1 MYQQHHLY
9 HTGWCITV
17 RYREWCTSGTLGS
30 PPAPP
35 LSRATP
41 VALAA
46 DDPRQERTMCSGDQR
61 PATSNQQ
68 PATNPSVFHTFHPL
82 INFCKRVHMSR
93 TFRMWIYNGKLR
105 TNPAKEN
112 ACLALSCRICLV
124 IWVLRWLRGSI
135 CNCTISK
142 KRQEDV
148 SHCIFQA
155 LCSCFHSKVVILYS
169 TPCHYLHIIFLICYW
184 HSLIIMETFI
194 SLLKTSNKNV
204 RLGLWHLQ
212 FSL

>member
-1 MYQQHHLY
+1 MTQDKRGQCARGTSDQQ
-9 HTGWCITV
+9 
-17 RYREWCTSGTLGS
+17 
-30 PPAPP
+30 
-35 LSRATP
+35 
-41 VALAA
+41 
-46 DDPRQERTMCSGDQR
+46 

-68 PATNPSVFHTFHPL
+68 QTHLCFTLSTRWSIFA
-82 INFCKRVHMSR
+82 KESR